1 MEEEVV
7 LVDVNDNV
15 IGYMEKMEAHE
26 KGLLHRAFS
35 VFIFNSNNQL
45 LLQQRAISKYH
56 SGGLWT
62 NTCCSHPRKNETFH
76 NAANRRLFEEM
87 GMACELKE
95 AFNFTYKSFLDKGL
109 IEHEFDWVFV
119 GKSDNLPDIN
129 KEEVE
134 SYRYIDLN
142 ELVKDIDQNPEL
154 YTEWLK
160 ICINRLLVFIT
171 KTNYF
176 EK

>member
-1 MEEEVV
+1 MEEVV
-7 LVDVNDNV
+7 LVDQNNNV

-35 VFIFNSNNQL
+35 VFIFNSNNEL

-62 NTCCSHPRKNETFH
+62 NTCCSHPRKNEKFID
-76 NAANRRLFEEM
+76 AANRRLVEEM
-87 GMACELKE
+87 GMSVELEK
-95 AFNFTYKSFLDKGL
+95 AFSFTYKADLDHNL
-109 IEHEFDWVFV
+109 IEHELDWVFI
-119 GKSDNLPDIN
+119 GKSDDLPVIN

-134 SYRYIDLN
+134 SYKYISFQD
-142 ELVKDIDQNPEL
+142 LVKDIDDNPDV

-160 ICINRLLVFIT
+160 ICLNKVSEHISKI
-171 KTNYF
+171 K
-176 EK
+176 

>member
-1 MEEEVV
+1 MEEVV
-7 LVDVNDNV
+7 LVDQNNNV

-35 VFIFNSNNQL
+35 VFIFNSNNEL

-62 NTCCSHPRKNETFH
+62 NTCCSHPRKNEKFID
-76 NAANRRLFEEM
+76 AANRRLVEEM
-87 GMACELKE
+87 GMSVELEK
-95 AFNFTYKSFLDKGL
+95 AFSFTYKADLDHNL
-109 IEHEFDWVFV
+109 IEHELDWVFI
-119 GKSDNLPDIN
+119 GKSDDLPVIN

-134 SYRYIDLN
+134 SYKYINFQD
-142 ELVKDIDQNPEL
+142 LVKDIDDNPDV

-160 ICINRLLVFIT
+160 ICLNKVSEHII
-171 KTNYF
+171 KI
-176 EK
+176 K

>member
-1 MEEEVV
+1 MEEVI
-7 LVDVNDNV
+7 LVDQNNNV

-35 VFIFNSNNQL
+35 VFIFNSNNEL

-62 NTCCSHPRKNETFH
+62 NTCCSHPRKNEKFID
-76 NAANRRLFEEM
+76 AANRRLVEEM
-87 GMACELKE
+87 GMSVELEK
-95 AFNFTYKSFLDKGL
+95 AFSFTYKADLDHNL
-109 IEHEFDWVFV
+109 IEHELDWVFI
-119 GKSDNLPDIN
+119 GKSDDLPVIN

-134 SYRYIDLN
+134 SYKYINFQD
-142 ELVKDIDQNPEL
+142 LVKDIDDNPDV

-160 ICINRLLVFIT
+160 ICLNKVSEHII
-171 KTNYF
+171 KI
-176 EK
+176 K

>member
-1 MEEEVV
+1 MEEVI
-7 LVDVNDNV
+7 LVDQNNNV

-35 VFIFNSNNQL
+35 VFIFNSNNEL

-62 NTCCSHPRKNETFH
+62 NTCCSHPRKNEKFID
-76 NAANRRLFEEM
+76 AANRRLVEEM
-87 GMACELKE
+87 GMSVELEK
-95 AFNFTYKSFLDKGL
+95 AFSFTYKADLDHNL
-109 IEHEFDWVFV
+109 IEHELDWVFI
-119 GKSDNLPDIN
+119 GKSDVFPVIN

-134 SYRYIDLN
+134 SYKYINFQD
-142 ELVKDIDQNPEL
+142 LVKDIDDNPDV

-160 ICINRLLVFIT
+160 ICLNKVSEHII
-171 KTNYF
+171 KI
-176 EK
+176 K

>member
-1 MEEEVV
+1 MEEVV
-7 LVDVNDNV
+7 LVDQNNNV

-35 VFIFNSNNQL
+35 VFIFNSNNEL

-62 NTCCSHPRKNETFH
+62 NTCCSHPRKNEKFID
-76 NAANRRLFEEM
+76 AANRRLVEEM
-87 GMACELKE
+87 GMSVELEK
-95 AFNFTYKSFLDKGL
+95 AFSFTYKADLDHNL
-109 IEHEFDWVFV
+109 IEHELDWVFI
-119 GKSDNLPDIN
+119 GKSDTLPVIN

-134 SYRYIDLN
+134 SFKYINFQD
-142 ELVKDIDQNPEL
+142 LVKDIDDNPDV

-160 ICINRLLVFIT
+160 ICLNKVSEHII
-171 KTNYF
+171 KI
-176 EK
+176 K

>member
-1 MEEEVV
+1 MEEVV
-7 LVDVNDNV
+7 LVDQNNNV

-35 VFIFNSNNQL
+35 IFIFNSNNEL

-62 NTCCSHPRKNETFH
+62 NTCCSHPRKQEKFID
-76 NAANRRLFEEM
+76 AAKRRLIEEM
-87 GMACELKE
+87 GMSANLEK
-95 AFNFTYKSFLDKGL
+95 AFSFTYKAHLDHNL
-109 IEHEFDWVFV
+109 IEHELDWVFI
-119 GKSDNLPDIN
+119 GKSDVLPVIN
-129 KEEVE
+129 KDEVE
-134 SYRYIDLN
+134 SYKYINFQDLI
-142 ELVKDIDQNPEL
+142 KDVDDNPDI

-160 ICINRLLVFIT
+160 ICLNKVSEHII
-171 KTNYF
+171 KIQYF